1 MQRGRGRRRHRV
13 VQLGAGAAT
22 GLGPAL
28 RRKLNRAGAAF
39 ALIGDCV
46 KVSFAVADA
55 PGWRIAANAV
65 TIEVPLAQVDD
76 MAGLFTE
83 KLGMVTLASLPG
95 LPFVVL
101 P

>member
-1 MQRGRGRRRHRV
+1 M
-13 VQLGAGAAT
+13 T
-22 GLGPAL
+22 
-28 RRKLNRAGAAF
+28 F
-39 ALIGDCV
+39 AI
-46 KVSFAVADA
+46 ADA

-95 LPFVVL
+95 LRFVVL